1 MGIINMININSMNI
15 KCVYLV
21 FFAIAIFI
29 FINVIQKDVLS
40 NIEGLINGRTDAENQ
55 EIATYKIQM
64 NKQPKSALYDPTIKD
79 ADTDVSNTYI
89 SQYVDMS
96 YGGDDILPDIS
107 YTAAEIQY
115 NREFAERLDASANAR
130 NDWLAENA
138 PWTQR
143 DNSFNTPELS
153 CPGMSNLPMNI
164 IQQNAWCWSGST
176 NMNNCDISYLSTDCS
191 AIYLP
196 TDPSGLALYI
206 ASKRQNPPGTR
217 ATGTGSTTATPS
229 TTFSNPDLQTA
240 LDNLENKFIDRI
252 NVISTRLED
261 RNKLMFPTL
270 NTSYLDIKNISNS
283 EYIYSGNKNDGSTP
297 DINGY
302 SCYPSLTGK
311 FESCGPSP
319 YQSPIN
325 I

>member
-1 MGIINMININSMNI
+1 MGISNMININSMNI
-15 KCVYLV
+15 KCLYLI
-21 FFAIAIFI
+21 FFAIGLFI
-29 FINVIQKDVLS
+29 FVNVIQKDILN

-55 EIATYKIQM
+55 EIAARTIF
-64 NKQPKSALYDPTIKD
+64 NPNIKD
-79 ADTDVSNTYI
+79 ANTDISNTTI
-89 SQYVDMS
+89 SQYLDMS

-107 YTAAEIQY
+107 YTAAETQY
-115 NREFAERLDASANAR
+115 NREFADRLDDLSMNR
-130 NDWLAENA
+130 DDWL
-138 PWTQR
+138 
-143 DNSFNTPELS
+143 DNYIKQKQPEQNY

-164 IQQNAWCWSGST
+164 LQQNAWCWSGST

-196 TDPSGLALYI
+196 TDPSGLAAYI
-206 ASKRQNPPGTR
+206 ASKRQNPAGTR

-229 TTFSNPDLQTA
+229 TTFSNPDLQAA

-252 NVISTRLED
+252 NIISTRLED

-283 EYIYSGNKNDGSTP
+283 EYIYDGNKNYGSTP
-297 DINGY
+297 NINGY
-302 SCYPSLTGK
+302 SCYPSLTGD

>member
-1 MGIINMININSMNI
+1 MSISNMINMNSMNI

-29 FINVIQKDVLS
+29 FVNVIQKDVLS

-55 EIATYKIQM
+55 EIATANNRM
-64 NKQPKSALYDPTIKD
+64 NQLPKSTLFDPTINKVPSG
-79 ADTDVSNTYI
+79 TNTYI

-107 YTAAEIQY
+107 YTAAETQY
-115 NREFAERLDASANAR
+115 NSEFAERLDASSNAR
-130 NDWLAENA
+130 NNLLAENA
-138 PWTQR
+138 PWTR
-143 DNSFNTPELS
+143 NKDGIFKTPES
-153 CPGMSNLPMNI
+153 CPSMSNLPMNI
-164 IQQNAWCWSGST
+164 LQQNAWCWSGST
-176 NMNNCDISYLSTDCS
+176 NMNNCDISYLSADCS

-196 TDPSGLALYI
+196 TDPSGLAVYI
-206 ASKRQNPPGTR
+206 ASKRQNPSGTR

-229 TTFSNPDLQTA
+229 TTFSNPDLQAA

-252 NVISTRLED
+252 NVISTRIED

-302 SCYPSLTGK
+302 SCYPSLTGD